1 MGVFRVPIEIG
12 DPSGSEFETVD
23 AVVDTGATYTMLP
36 GSVLTR
42 LGIAPYR
49 RRTFALADGR
59 RREFDMARATVRMDG
74 EEVSTIV
81 IFGDESI
88 APLLGAYTL
97 EGLGLSVDPTGQ
109 RLVELDGR
117 L

>member
-12 DPSGSEFETVD
+12 APSGSEFETVD
-23 AVVDTGATYTMLP
+23 AVVDTGATYTTLP

-42 LGIAPYR
+42 LESRHTAG
-49 RRTFALADGR
+49 ALADGR
-59 RREFDMARATVRMDG
+59 RREFDMARAAVRMDG
-74 EEVSTIV
+74 DVVSTIV

-88 APLLGAYTL
+88 TPLLGAYTL
-97 EGLGLSVDPTGQ
+97 EGLGLSVDPNGQ

>member
-12 DPSGSEFETVD
+12 DPAGSEFETVE
-23 AVVDTGATYTMLP
+23 AVVDTGATYTMMP

-42 LGIAPYR
+42 LGIVPYR

-81 IFGDESI
+81 IFGDERI

-97 EGLGLSVDPTGQ
+97 EGLGLSVDPAGQ